1 MHRKFCWNKKEEGRR
16 KEEER
21 RKKKTE
27 EGRDRGAEGGRK
39 EKEKL
44 STAISMAC
52 NITYLVYIYILPSTW
67 ITEPLSLEG
76 GSDLPI
82 PKERVMI
89 DLNQWS

>member
-1 MHRKFCWNKKEEGRR
+1 M
-16 KEEER
+16 
-21 RKKKTE
+21 
-27 EGRDRGAEGGRK
+27 
-39 EKEKL
+39 
-44 STAISMAC
+44 
-52 NITYLVYIYILPSTW
+52 TYLGIAYILPSAW